1 MMICEHKLAK
11 DQVEVL
17 KKAYMEEYNKL
28 AKTTFTANQEA
39 PVLGQSNNHITFLAA
54 IKKVQEDVGPKNDA
68 SFEVEEVEEMLEIHN
83 IRKEKVRRKTIKE
96 IYKSHTVKRANSN
109 TGLLT
114 SFTIMGTN
122 GDHMTVISDSGCT
135 GAIIDQS
142 VSAQDPP
149 SDQKRR
155 S

>member
-1 MMICEHKLAK
+1 MICEHKLAK

-68 SFEVEEVEEMLEIHN
+68 SFEMEDVEEFTV
-83 IRKEKVRRKTIKE
+83 TIVFQKLDAHVN
-96 IYKSHTVKRANSN
+96 YTQAN
-109 TGLLT
+109 LLK
-114 SFTIMGTN
+114 FRYMNVVNPIG
-122 GDHMTVISDSGCT
+122 
-135 GAIIDQS
+135 
-142 VSAQDPP
+142 
-149 SDQKRR
+149 K
-155 S
+155 